1 MTVTHQVIG
10 LSLDLALMGLPI
22 WVVYTK
28 MLLSQ
33 RTFHVIVV
41 FGMGIFVIVAGCI
54 RLVMMK
60 SFMFL
65 ADPTFNMST
74 IGSWT
79 DLEAHV
85 GLWVAS
91 FPALQ
96 PLVRIISK
104 EFRSRNKLHSY
115 AKDGRSKTGAGGGI
129 KTEPGVWAG
138 AACSECKVQNGRAIS
153 AAESRA
159 ERCVRAKK
167 DEKELDDTDNRVL
180 RIHKQIEVEVRVDQ
194 AAVREDHSKQNS
206 WNESKWRMTM

>member
-1 MTVTHQVIG
+1 MVTHQVIG

-22 WVVYTK
+22 WVVCTN

-33 RTFHVIVV
+33 RTFYVIVV
-41 FGMGIFVIVAGCI
+41 FGTGIFVIVAGCI
-54 RLVMMK
+54 RLAMMK

-79 DLEAHV
+79 ALEAHV
-85 GLWVAS
+85 GLWVAP

-96 PLVRIISK
+96 PLVRIVSK
-104 EFRSRNKLHSY
+104 EFRFRKRLHSY

-138 AACSECKVQNGRAIS
+138 TGCSGCKVQNGRAIN
-153 AAESRA
+153 ATESRA
-159 ERCVRAKK
+159 ERGVRVKK

-194 AAVREDHSKQNS
+194 EAAREDHSKQNS
-206 WNESKWRMTM
+206 